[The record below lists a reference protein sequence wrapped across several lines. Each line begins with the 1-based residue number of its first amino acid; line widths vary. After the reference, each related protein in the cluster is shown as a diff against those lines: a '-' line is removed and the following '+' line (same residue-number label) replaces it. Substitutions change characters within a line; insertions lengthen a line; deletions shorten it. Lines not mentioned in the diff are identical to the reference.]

1 MFCNTFVSQVDR
13 KKLKVWKREEII
25 HEVHG
30 TAGEK
35 RIYNECGGTGYY

>member
-1 MFCNTFVSQVDR
+1 
-13 KKLKVWKREEII
+13 LKVWKREETI

-35 RIYNECGGTGYY
+35 RIYSECGGIGYYSTNVLQFVGF